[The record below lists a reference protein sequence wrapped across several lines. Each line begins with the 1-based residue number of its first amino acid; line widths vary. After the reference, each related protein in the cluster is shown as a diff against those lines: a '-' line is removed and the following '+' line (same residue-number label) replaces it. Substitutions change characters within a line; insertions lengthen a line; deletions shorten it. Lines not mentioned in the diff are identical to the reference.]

1 MDHTLHCNSFFY
13 WGIYRSFN
21 DRLERQLQII
31 TSSANPSKTN
41 FGPQDP
47 NKVSSAIDTWGHQS
61 RFTSYIYSSA
71 DICLLTIQV
80 LANALILFVFKVF
93 CLPVPANIKC
103 FMGKICSLWIYL
115 SCQQNDS
122 KLSECK
128 LAWCE
133 RPTPL
138 SPNSV
143 FCATTFIMI
152 IMAPVFFCILCN
164 CILCY
169 CIMMIMPQWDR
180 REDCRW
186 RLKCFQSKYCPYSPF
201 AELKQ

>member
-80 LANALILFVFKVF
+80 LANALILFFF
-93 CLPVPANIKC
+93 SRPLAYQSRPPTSNILWPK
-103 FMGKICSLWIYL
+103 FAVYEFICVVSKTIPNFQSVNLLDVKDQHHYL
-115 SCQQNDS
+115 QILFSVQLHNDHHV
-122 KLSECK
+122 LLCSE
-128 LAWCE
+128 
-133 RPTPL
+133 
-138 SPNSV
+138 
-143 FCATTFIMI
+143 
-152 IMAPVFFCILCN
+152 FCILCN
-164 CILCY
+164 S
-169 CIMMIMPQWDR
+169 IMMIMPQWDR